1 MDGDGLGE
9 KPVHYLRS
17 LFELEPWECFSYS
30 KPSIQVSS
38 LLSAA
43 TPFPTLGG
51 LPSSAVV

>member
-1 MDGDGLGE
+1 MGTGWERDL
-9 KPVHYLRS
+9 VHYLHS